1 MKDLNWKL
9 GILKDNCKVRD
20 VIKNLNLTALRICII
35 VNKKNFFL
43 GTITD
48 GDIRRGFLKGLKI
61 SDKINT
67 IIQRNSIISQHPISK
82 QRAAQIMKDNQILH
96 LPVVINRKIAGLH
109 LLKFEK
115 KKQKKLKNFSNTF
128 VIIAGGKGKRLMP
141 YTHKIPKPMLLIKNK
156 PILEHILVKAREE
169 GFENFVIIVHHLKEK
184 IIQHFR
190 NGKKFG
196 VRISYAQESSP
207 LGTAGGLS
215 LLNKKI
221 TKNFIVTNADVITDF
236 KYKDLLDFHIS
247 NRSFATMAVKVF
259 NSNEQYGLVK
269 VSGIKIKGFEEKPK
283 IIKKI
288 NCGVYAFNRNCLQ
301 FLKNNDKVDMISFF
315 KKMKKNRKKLV
326 AFPVYE
332 NWDDLGIKKK
342 IKMFR

>member
-1 MKDLNWKL
+1 MTAINWKL
-9 GILKDNCKVRD
+9 GILKDNCKVKD

-61 SDKINT
+61 SDKVNK
-67 IIQRNSIISQHPISK
+67 IIKKNSIISQHPISK

-96 LPVVINRKIAGLH
+96 LPVVVSRKVVGLH
-109 LLKFEK
+109 LLKFENK
-115 KKQKKLKNFSNTF
+115 EQKKLKKIKNTF

-141 YTHKIPKPMLLIKNK
+141 YTKKIPKPMLLIRNK
-156 PILEHILVKAREE
+156 PILEHIVIKAKEE

-184 IIQHFR
+184 IIKYFKD
-190 NGKKFG
+190 GKKLG
-196 VRISYAQESSP
+196 VNISYVHESSP

-221 TKNFIVTNADVITDF
+221 SKNFIVTNADVITDF
-236 KYKDLLDFHIS
+236 KYKDLLDFHIF
-247 NRSFATMAVKVF
+247 NKSFAAMAIKVF

-283 IIKKI
+283 IIRKI
-288 NCGVYAFNRNCLQ
+288 NCGVYAFNKNCLK
-301 FLKNNDKVDMISFF
+301 FIKNNQKTDMILFF
-315 KKMKKNRKKLV
+315 KKMKKNNKKLV

-332 NWDDLGIKKK
+332 KWNDLGIKKK
-342 IKMFR
+342 IRMFK